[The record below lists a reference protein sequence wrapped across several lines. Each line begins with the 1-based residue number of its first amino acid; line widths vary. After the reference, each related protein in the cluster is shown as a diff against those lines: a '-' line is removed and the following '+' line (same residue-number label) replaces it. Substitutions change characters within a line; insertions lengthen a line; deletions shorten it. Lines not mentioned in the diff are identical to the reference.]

1 MSSAKKY
8 DVIVIGSGLTGVL
21 SAHLAHRAG
30 KKVLL
35 LEARDIVGGAVR
47 RIQTDV
53 GALPSSLEFFP
64 ENEISISLIQKLS
77 DVLGVQVLAETEETR
92 PLTFDEGH
100 FKPFVGFGDRKNPS
114 IGELSFYNNPRSLKL
129 LSGPDQWLETLLQL
143 GIGDVQTLAEV
154 THFEVSE
161 HNVTTVTI
169 NAANSFTAPK
179 IIFAAPPKH
188 LDLLFKQED
197 LAPKTRSR
205 IAKSHVWT
213 SVGLHLHHK
222 QLQTQEMGLHFL
234 MGSSEEFEPCVG
246 RFFTPEENG
255 QKSCWISL
263 IPEEKSE
270 DVEFIADTI
279 KYMKRQIKRAY
290 HEAFENLVNEKIVV
304 AIQSHGHMQLKLDEP
319 SHFHEIKNFF
329 VASPLVVESRGLVG
343 ALEQG
348 FKAGEWAAPTLAVAP
363 APAVER
369 APEVTAF

>member
-1 MSSAKKY
+1 MSFAKKY
-8 DVIVIGSGLTGVL
+8 DVIVIGTGLTGVL

-47 RIQTDV
+47 RIQTDA

-77 DVLGVQVLAETEETR
+77 DVLGAQVLDQVEETR

-114 IGELSFYNNPRSLKL
+114 IGELSFYNNPRRLKL

-143 GIGDVQTLAEV
+143 GVGDVQTLAEV
-154 THFEVSE
+154 THFEVNNN
-161 HNVTTVTI
+161 NVTAVTI
-169 NAANSFTAPK
+169 NAANSYMADK
-179 IIFAAPPKH
+179 VIFAAPPKH

-213 SVGLHLHHK
+213 SVGLHLHHT
-222 QLQTQEMGLHFL
+222 QLQTQELGLHFL

-246 RFFTPEENG
+246 RFFTPAPEEKG

-304 AIQSHGHMQLKLDEP
+304 ATQSHGHMQLKLEEP

-329 VASPLVVESRGLVG
+329 VASPLVVESRGLIG

-348 FKAGEWAAPTLAVAP
+348 FKAADWVTPPPAVALVESP
-363 APAVER
+363 AADQVL
-369 APEVTAF
+369 